1 MNMQNTKTR
10 REAAFLV
17 TIVFALGVLLGGLGT
32 HLWGESEKVWGH
44 QTSPKTRDEIVA
56 RLTHEVDL
64 TPDQQKQVTAIVDD
78 TRAQWKALYAPVDA
92 QKEQIRQQS
101 REKLRALM
109 TPEQKVKL
117 ENFFHEID
125 EQRQKDAAAAAH

>member
-1 MNMQNTKTR
+1 MQNTKTR

-17 TIVFALGVLLGGLGT
+17 IIVFALGVLLGGLGT
-32 HLWGESEKVWGH
+32 HLWGEKVWGH
-44 QTSPKTRDEIVA
+44 QTAPKSRDAIIA
-56 RLTHEVDL
+56 RLTHEVGL
-64 TPDQQKQVTAIVDD
+64 TPEQQQQVTVIVDD

-109 TPEQKVKL
+109 TPDQKVKL
-117 ENFFHEID
+117 ENFFHKLD
-125 EQRQKDAAAAAH
+125 EQRKTEEANR

>member
-32 HLWGESEKVWGH
+32 HLWGEKVWGH
-44 QTSPKTRDEIVA
+44 QTAPKSRDEIVS

-78 TRAQWKALYAPVDA
+78 TRAQWKALYAPADA
-92 QKEQIRQQS
+92 QKEQIPKQS
-101 REKLRALM
+101 REKLPALI
-109 TPEQKVKL
+109 PPAQKIKL

-125 EQRQKDAAAAAH
+125 EQRKKEAAAR

>member
-17 TIVFALGVLLGGLGT
+17 TIVFALGVLLGGLAT
-32 HLWGESEKVWGH
+32 HLWGEKVWGH
-44 QTSPKTRDEIVA
+44 QTAPKTRDEIVS

-78 TRAQWKALYAPVDA
+78 TRAQWKALYAPADA

-101 REKLRALM
+101 RENIRALM
-109 TPEQKVKL
+109 TPEQKIKL
-117 ENFFHEID
+117 EAFFHEID
-125 EQRQKDAAAAAH
+125 DQRKKDAAAAAH

>member
-17 TIVFALGVLLGGLGT
+17 IIVFALGVLLGGLGT
-32 HLWGESEKVWGH
+32 HLWGEKVWGH
-44 QTSPKTRDEIVA
+44 QTAPKSRDAIIA

-64 TPDQQKQVTAIVDD
+64 TPEQQKQVAAIVDD
-78 TRAQWKALYAPVDA
+78 TRGQWKALYAPVDV

-117 ENFFHEID
+117 EAFFHKLD
-125 EQRQKDAAAAAH
+125 EQRKAEEANK

>member
-32 HLWGESEKVWGH
+32 HLWGEKVWGH
-44 QTSPKTRDEIVA
+44 QTAPKTRDEIVA

-101 REKLRALM
+101 REKFRALM
-109 TPEQKVKL
+109 TPEQKIKL

-125 EQRQKDAAAAAH
+125 EQRKKDAAAAAH

>member
-1 MNMQNTKTR
+1 MQNTKTR

-17 TIVFALGVLLGGLGT
+17 IIVFALGVLLGGLGT
-32 HLWGESEKVWGH
+32 HLWGEKVWGH
-44 QTSPKTRDEIVA
+44 QTAPKSRDAIIA

-64 TPDQQKQVTAIVDD
+64 TPEQQKQVAAIVDD
-78 TRAQWKALYAPVDA
+78 TRAQWKALYAPVDV

-109 TPEQKVKL
+109 TPDQKVKL
-117 ENFFHEID
+117 EAFFHKLD
-125 EQRQKDAAAAAH
+125 EQRKAEEANR

>member
-1 MNMQNTKTR
+1 MSMENIKTR

-17 TIVFALGVLLGGLGT
+17 IIVFALGVLLGGLGT
-32 HLWGESEKVWGH
+32 HLWGERVWGH
-44 QTSPKTRDEIVA
+44 QTAPKSRDAIIA
-56 RLTHEVDL
+56 RLTHEGDL
-64 TPDQQKQVTAIVDD
+64 TPDQQKQVTVIVDD

-109 TPEQKVKL
+109 TPDQKPKL
-117 ENFFHEID
+117 EAFFHEID
-125 EQRQKDAAAAAH
+125 EQRQKDAAAAA

>member
-32 HLWGESEKVWGH
+32 HLWGEKVWGH
-44 QTSPKTRDEIVA
+44 QTAPKTRDEIVA

-64 TPDQQKQVTAIVDD
+64 TLDQQKQVTAIVDD

-109 TPEQKVKL
+109 TPDQKVKL
-117 ENFFHEID
+117 ENFFHKLD
-125 EQRQKDAAAAAH
+125 EQRKTEEANR

>member
-32 HLWGESEKVWGH
+32 HLWGEKVWGH
-44 QTSPKTRDEIVA
+44 QTAPKSRDEIVS

-78 TRAQWKALYAPVDA
+78 TRAHGKRSTPRLTPKRNKSASRAAKSSAP
-92 QKEQIRQQS
+92 
-101 REKLRALM
+101 
-109 TPEQKVKL
+109 
-117 ENFFHEID
+117 
-125 EQRQKDAAAAAH
+125 

>member
-1 MNMQNTKTR
+1 MSMENTKTR

-17 TIVFALGVLLGGLGT
+17 IVVFALGVLLGGLGT
-32 HLWGESEKVWGH
+32 HLWGERVWGH
-44 QTSPKTRDEIVA
+44 QTAPKTRDEIVA
-56 RLTHEVDL
+56 RLTHEVGL

-92 QKEQIRQQS
+92 QREQIRQQS

-109 TPEQKVKL
+109 TPEQRAKL
-117 ENFFHEID
+117 EKFFAELD
-125 EQRQKDAAAAAH
+125 EQRRKDEANR

>member
-1 MNMQNTKTR
+1 MNMENTKTR

-17 TIVFALGVLLGGLGT
+17 IIVFALGVLLGGLGT
-32 HLWGESEKVWGH
+32 HLWGEKVWGH
-44 QTSPKTRDEIVA
+44 QTAPKSRDAIIA

-64 TPDQQKQVTAIVDD
+64 TPEQQKQVTVIVDD
-78 TRAQWKALYAPVDA
+78 TRAQWKALYVPVDA

-117 ENFFHEID
+117 EAFFHKLD
-125 EQRQKDAAAAAH
+125 EQRKAEGANR

>member
-32 HLWGESEKVWGH
+32 HLWGERVWGH
-44 QTSPKTRDEIVA
+44 QGAPKSRDAIIA
-56 RLTHEVDL
+56 RLTREVDL
-64 TPDQQKQVTAIVDD
+64 TPQQQQQVTAIVDD
-78 TRAQWKALYAPVDA
+78 TRAQWKALLAPVDA

-117 ENFFHEID
+117 EAFFHEID
-125 EQRQKDAAAAAH
+125 DQRKKEAAASAAH